1 VDGFKCILILLNLE
15 RLISGGKTNNLTSVI
30 LNSLLVNGDL
40 TLGEINKLICFGSNG
55 VVFTG
60 VYSGV
65 TTLII
70 SQGNSFIV
78 SCPLC
83 CTHD

>member
-15 RLISGGKTNNLTSVI
+15 KLISGGTTNNLTNVTF
-30 LNSLLVNGDL
+30 NSLLVYGDL

-55 VVFTG
+55 VVVLTC

-65 TTLII
+65 TTLILTR
-70 SQGNSFIV
+70 QFF
-78 SCPLC
+78 
-83 CTHD
+83 